1 MDSTSS
7 RLVSRRGVLVG
18 AAALL
23 AVAGLGGCASGEA
36 SAPVVIGSKG
46 FAESW
51 VMGELYAQALRAKG
65 YTVDLKT
72 NVGSSEIIDKALMS
86 GQIDIYPEYTGV
98 IVAALAGDTT
108 IYPTA
113 QKTYDFAKKW
123 ENDRGV
129 YVGTMTP
136 FENKNAIAV
145 TKEFAQK
152 HNLSKIEDLRNI
164 GEFVYSTYPD
174 NVDGGSGYNAIVKN
188 YNLPNMKLKTLSIGL
203 NYRAIEEGEI
213 QAADVFT
220 TDPQLL
226 RSNLVVLTDTLKM
239 FGFQNVVPLVRQKAM
254 SKIGDDAIK
263 TLNLINELLSL
274 KAIQTLNSAV
284 AVNRLD
290 PAQVAKV
297 FLQENKLL

>member
-1 MDSTSS
+1 
-7 RLVSRRGVLVG
+7 
-18 AAALL
+18 
-23 AVAGLGGCASGEA
+23 
-36 SAPVVIGSKG
+36 
-46 FAESW
+46 
-51 VMGELYAQALRAKG
+51 
-65 YTVDLKT
+65 
-72 NVGSSEIIDKALMS
+72 MS

-98 IVAALAGDTT
+98 IVAALAANTT
-108 IYPTA
+108 IFPTA
-113 QKTYDFAKKW
+113 ETTYDYAKKW

-145 TKEFAQK
+145 TKEFADQ
-152 HNLSKIEDLRNI
+152 HGLSTIDDLRNI

-174 NVDGGSGYNAIVKN
+174 NVDGGAGYNAIVEK

-203 NYRAIEEGEI
+203 NYRAIEVGEI

-226 RSNLVVLTDTLKM
+226 RSDLVVLTDTLKM
-239 FGFQNVVPLVRQKAM
+239 FGFQNVVPLVREKAM
-254 SKIGDDAIK
+254 SKVGDDAIAM
-263 TLNLINELLSL
+263 LNKINELLTL
-274 KAIQTLNSAV
+274 KAIQTLNSAI